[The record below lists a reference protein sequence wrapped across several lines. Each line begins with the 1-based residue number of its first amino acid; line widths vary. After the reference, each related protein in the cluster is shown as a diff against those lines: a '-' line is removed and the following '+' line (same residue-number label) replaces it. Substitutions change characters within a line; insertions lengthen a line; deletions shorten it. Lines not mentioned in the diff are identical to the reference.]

1 MKHVK
6 SLTRPMRADT
16 IESFQDLA
24 AVILGVLEALV
35 PVIAAKLRAQLD

>member
-6 SLTRPMRADT
+6 SVTRPVRADT

-24 AVILGVLEALV
+24 AIVFGILEALV
-35 PVIAAKLRAQLD
+35 PLVASKLRAQLD